1 MIPLFL
7 LFPVTF
13 LVAFGFE
20 GQGRDLGALLILT
33 VVTLA
38 LMMSFKKCFCAEACK
53 VITDV

>member
-13 LVAFGFE
+13 LAAFGFE
-20 GQGRDLGALLILT
+20 DQGRDLGALLILT
-33 VVTLA
+33 VFTWA
-38 LMMSFKKCFCAEACK
+38 LMTSFKKCFCAEACK